1 MGTLKKERDAITE
14 EANTAAA
21 RVPDTAREVVKADE
35 APREAAA
42 ELDVL
47 MVELL
52 RASVSRP
59 HPLPL
64 FSVAPLQDL
73 NVRLKRL
80 VQSGWLPDA
89 WPLFNGASHR
99 DKASY
104 SALLA
109 GHAAAGDVSGGNS
122 GMLARCLIKC

>member
-14 EANTAAA
+14 EANIAPTL
-21 RVPDTAREVVKADE
+21 RLHRREVVKADE

-73 NVRLKRL
+73 NVRSSAGPVAGYRR
-80 VQSGWLPDA
+80 VA
-89 WPLFNGASHR
+89 LFKGRR